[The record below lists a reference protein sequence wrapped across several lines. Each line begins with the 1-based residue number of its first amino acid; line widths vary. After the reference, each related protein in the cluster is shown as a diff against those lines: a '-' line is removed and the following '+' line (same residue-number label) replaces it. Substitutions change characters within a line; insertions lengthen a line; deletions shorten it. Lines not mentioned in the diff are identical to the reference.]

1 MGILPSVPD
10 QVSTVNKELQM
21 DDVILRLKKVSGQ
34 IQGLIKMIERE
45 EECEKVVTQFQAA
58 KAALDN
64 TFSLVLNRNLQHCL
78 NRQDSESVE
87 KILKLISKK

>member
-1 MGILPSVPD
+1 M
-10 QVSTVNKELQM
+10 E
-21 DDVILRLKKVSGQ
+21 DVILRLKKVNGQ
-34 IQGLIKMIERE
+34 IQGLIRMIESE

-64 TFSLVLNRNLQHCL
+64 TFSLVLNRNLKNCL

-87 KILKLISKK
+87 RIIKLISKK

>member
-1 MGILPSVPD
+1 M
-10 QVSTVNKELQM
+10 E
-21 DDVILRLKKVSGQ
+21 DVILRLKKISGQ
-34 IQGLIKMIERE
+34 VQGLIKMIERE

-64 TFSLVLNRNLQHCL
+64 TFSLVLNRNLQNCL
-78 NRQDSESVE
+78 SRQDSESVE

>member
-1 MGILPSVPD
+1 MND
-10 QVSTVNKELQM
+10 ERCM

-34 IQGLIKMIERE
+34 ILGIIKMIERE

-64 TFSLVLNRNLQHCL
+64 TFSLVLTRNLQDCMS
-78 NRQDSESVE
+78 RQDSDNVE